1 MWVCGLRD
9 IGLEK
14 FLADRVNFMAASEI
28 KELIKITE
36 GKKVISLAGGLPDPQ
51 TFPRNELIGIIGK
64 ILSEK
69 GDKVLQ
75 YSPTKGISELRSELF
90 NFLNSREVMA
100 RNNDDVIV
108 TTGSQQALHIIAL
121 TLINPKD
128 YVVMELPSYLGAIN
142 AFKLSEPNFVGVPLD
157 DDGMNVDI
165 LEARLRRL
173 YSEGK
178 KVKLVYTIPIAHNPA
193 GVTMSLE
200 RRKHLIELADRYD
213 FLIIEDD
220 PYSSFTYEPSDTTSL
235 KSLDKNS
242 RVIYISTL
250 SKILAPGLR
259 IGWILASKEIVDVF
273 ERCKQSL
280 DLHTSTFA
288 QYVSLEAI
296 KSGIV
301 KSVIERARTI
311 YKRKK
316 DVMLDALEK
325 YLVPG
330 CWWSKP
336 VGGLFIMLRL
346 PKEEIDTSKMLFEAI
361 DAGVAYVPGG
371 SFYVDG
377 SGVNTMRLNFSFPK
391 EEEISEGIKILSSVV
406 KRHL

>member
-1 MWVCGLRD
+1 MV
-9 IGLEK
+9 
-14 FLADRVNFMAASEI
+14 ASEI
-28 KELIKITE
+28 RELLKITE
-36 GKKVISLAGGLPDPQ
+36 GKKVISLAGGLPDPS
-51 TFPRNELIGIIGK
+51 TFPKDELVDITRK
-64 ILSEK
+64 ILQER
-69 GDKVLQ
+69 GDKALQ
-75 YSPTKGISELRSELF
+75 YSPTKGIGELRSELI
-90 NFLNSREVMA
+90 NFLNSKGVVV
-100 RNNDDVIV
+100 NKDDDIMV

-121 TLINPKD
+121 TLINPGD

-142 AFKLSEPNFVGVPLD
+142 AFRLSEPNFIGIPLD

-178 KVKLVYTIPIAHNPA
+178 NVKLVYTIPIAHNPA

-200 RRKHLIELADRYD
+200 RRKHLIELAEKYD
-213 FLIIEDD
+213 FLIVEDD
-220 PYSSFTYEPSDTTSL
+220 PYSSFTYEPTDTTSL
-235 KSLDKNS
+235 KSLDRS
-242 RVIYISTL
+242 GRVIYISTL

-259 IGWILASKEIVDVF
+259 IGWILAPKEFVNEF
-273 ERCKQSL
+273 EKCKQSL
-280 DLHTSTFA
+280 DLHTSTFT
-288 QYVSLEAI
+288 QYISLEAI
-296 KSGIV
+296 RSGV
-301 KSVIERARTI
+301 VRTVIEKARTI

-336 VGGLFIMLRL
+336 VGGLFVMLRL
-346 PKEEIDTSKMLFEAI
+346 PKEELNTSKMLFDAI

-377 SGVNTMRLNFSFPK
+377 SGANTMRLNFSFPK
-391 EEEISEGIKILSSVV
+391 EEEITEGIRILSGVV
-406 KRHL
+406 RRYM

>member
-1 MWVCGLRD
+1 MYDLKDLRLD
-9 IGLEK
+9 R
-14 FLADRVNFMAASEI
+14 FLADRVNLMAASEI
-28 KELIKITE
+28 RELLKITE
-36 GKKVISLAGGLPDPQ
+36 GRKVISLAGGLPDPQ
-51 TFPRNELIGIIGK
+51 TFPKDELKGIINK
-64 ILSEK
+64 ILSEN
-69 GDKVLQ
+69 GDRALQ
-75 YSPTKGISELRSELF
+75 YSPTKGIGELRSELT
-90 NFLNSREVMA
+90 NFLNCRGVPI
-100 RNNDDVIV
+100 NNSDDIIV
-108 TTGSQQALHIIAL
+108 TSGSQQALHIIAL
-121 TLINPKD
+121 TLINPRD

-142 AFKLSEPNFVGVPLD
+142 AFRLSEPNFVGIPLD

-173 YSEGK
+173 YGEGK
-178 KVKLVYTIPIAHNPA
+178 TVKLVYTIPIAHNPA
-193 GVTMSLE
+193 GVTMSLQ
-200 RRKHLIELADRYD
+200 RRKHLIELSEKYD
-213 FLIIEDD
+213 FIIVEDD

-235 KSLDKNS
+235 KSLDRSN
-242 RVIYISTL
+242 RVIYLSTL

-259 IGWILASKEIVDVF
+259 IGWIAASKEMVDVF

-288 QYVSLEAI
+288 QFISLEAI
-296 KSGIV
+296 KSGVV
-301 KSVIERARTI
+301 KSVIERAKVI

-316 DVMLDALEK
+316 DIMLEALEK

-346 PKEEIDTSKMLFEAI
+346 PREDLNTSKMLFEAI

-377 SGVNTMRLNFSFPK
+377 SGANTMRLNFSFPK
-391 EEEISEGIKILSSVV
+391 EEDISEGIRILSSVV
-406 KRHL
+406 RNHL